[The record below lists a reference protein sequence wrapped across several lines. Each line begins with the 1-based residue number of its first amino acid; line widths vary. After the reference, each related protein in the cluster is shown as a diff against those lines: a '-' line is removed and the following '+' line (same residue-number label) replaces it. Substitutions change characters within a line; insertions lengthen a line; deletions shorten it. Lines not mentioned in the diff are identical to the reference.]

1 MRARV
6 DGVRGRPGVG
16 RYEKEKAGGAG
27 GRRRYSRG
35 QGTLVA
41 RGSEREREMEG
52 EGGGRGECPSRC
64 GRYNSEFCLC
74 PVTIWP
80 PRQRTWATPPPP
92 LTKHPALSCARR
104 RPPLCN
110 FTPACPATDRGR
122 VGQAAPVELAG
133 RAQTRPARAQH
144 HLLCSLPAR
153 SHPARTFAASLLPG
167 HPRTPDTGRQPCVW
181 PRVIR
186 PTNNVS
192 VAVDSSP
199 AVEIPPQRMGSS
211 TGTTAAPLG
220 ISHLGDFPFLAP
232 SSTALESDNTIAIRP
247 RPRRF
252 HDAPPR
258 PSRRC
263 SAPMFSPAR
272 PLRCALIRFCSSLSR
287 RGAVPY
293 VNI

>member
-110 FTPACPATDRGR
+110 FTPR
-122 VGQAAPVELAG
+122 
-133 RAQTRPARAQH
+133 
-144 HLLCSLPAR
+144 LPR
-153 SHPARTFAASLLPG
+153 H
-167 HPRTPDTGRQPCVW
+167 
-181 PRVIR
+181 
-186 PTNNVS
+186 
-192 VAVDSSP
+192 
-199 AVEIPPQRMGSS
+199 
-211 TGTTAAPLG
+211 
-220 ISHLGDFPFLAP
+220 
-232 SSTALESDNTIAIRP
+232 RP
-247 RPRRF
+247 RPCRADSPCRACRARP
-252 HDAPPR
+252 DPPCAR
-258 PSRRC
+258 ATSPALLSPRTLPSRTHVRGLA
-263 SAPMFSPAR
+263 SSRPPSDTRHGSPA
-272 PLRCALIRFCSSLSR
+272 LRVAPCHPS
-287 RGAVPY
+287 
-293 VNI
+293 NE